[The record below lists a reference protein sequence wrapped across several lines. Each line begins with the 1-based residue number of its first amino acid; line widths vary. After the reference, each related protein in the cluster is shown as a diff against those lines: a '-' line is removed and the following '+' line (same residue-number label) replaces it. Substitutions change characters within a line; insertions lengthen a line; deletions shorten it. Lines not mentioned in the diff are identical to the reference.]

1 MTFAENSIFYIF
13 ICILTKGISM
23 NYLSHKRFLH
33 TFILYLSTLLLIFTL
48 FVNNKELNV
57 YADGEWPAYPD
68 IYAETGVLIDASTGT
83 VLYDKNCHQQMYPAS
98 ITKIMTTLLALENGN
113 LSDMVEYYHY
123 DIYSLEIGAAH
134 ISRQEGELLT
144 LKDSLYAVMLAS
156 ANEAANAVGEYV
168 ARKTPE
174 YTDKVNQLKAN
185 GSDYNESKVAIEVF
199 SDMMNER
206 AKKAGAL
213 GTHFSNPH
221 GLFDE
226 NHYTTCYDMAMIT
239 RAAVANDDFLKIES
253 NITYTIPATN
263 LQSEPHPMA
272 NRHKM
277 LFQKNVEYYEGVLG
291 GKTGYVDQ
299 SGTTLVTFAK
309 RNGMTLIAVV
319 MRSNGTN
326 VYNDTR
332 LLLDYGF
339 NNFSLSNIS
348 EHETTFTFNTSTS
361 YSNLNPVF
369 GADTPLIELNPEGNV
384 ILPNGVQLSDCRSE
398 LTFLDSSEQTDNNI
412 AKINYFYKDI
422 NVGGTTLILNSE
434 TDDNSFKFGPAK
446 TEASS
451 SKHKSNDFININIWL
466 LLSIILIILVVFI
479 IVRYTH
485 LIQSFNHRKRRRQH
499 RLKNKRKSISR
510 LKR

>member
-1 MTFAENSIFYIF
+1 
-13 ICILTKGISM
+13 M
-23 NYLSHKRFLH
+23 NCLKHKRFLH
-33 TFILYLSTLLLIFTL
+33 TFLSTLILVFTL
-48 FVNNKELNV
+48 FIHNNEIYV
-57 YADGEWPAYPD
+57 YADVEWPAYPD
-68 IYAETGVLIDASTGT
+68 IYAEAGVLIDASTGT

-123 DIYSLEIGAAH
+123 DIYSLEIGDAH
-134 ISRQEGELLT
+134 ISRREGELLS

-168 ARKTPE
+168 ARKTPA
-174 YTDKVNQLKAN
+174 YTDRINQLKAE
-185 GSDYNESKVAIEVF
+185 GTDYDESKVAIEVF
-199 SDMMNER
+199 ADMMNER
-206 AKKAGAL
+206 ATEAGAS
-213 GTHFSNPH
+213 GTHFCNPN

-239 RAAVANDDFLKIES
+239 RAAVDNDDFLKIES

-277 LFQKNVEYYEGVLG
+277 LFPKNMEYYEGILG

-319 MRSNGTN
+319 MKSNGSN

-348 EHETTFTFNTSTS
+348 EHETTFTFNNISS
-361 YSNLNPVF
+361 YSNLNTVF
-369 GADTPLIELNPEGNV
+369 GTNTPLIELNPEGNV
-384 ILPNGVQLSDCRSE
+384 VLPNGVTLSDCRSE

-412 AKINYFYKDI
+412 AKINYFYKDT
-422 NVGGTTLILNSE
+422 NVGGTTLILNSGA
-434 TDDNSFKFGPAK
+434 DDNSFTFGPAK
-446 TEASS
+446 AEDSS
-451 SKHKSNDFININIWL
+451 SNHKSNDFININIWL
-466 LLSIILIILVVFI
+466 LLSIILLILIVFI

-485 LIQSFNHRKRRRQH
+485 LLQSIRHKKRNKKH
-499 RLKNKRKSISR
+499 WLKNNRKGIGR

>member
-1 MTFAENSIFYIF
+1 
-13 ICILTKGISM
+13 M
-23 NYLSHKRFLH
+23 NYLSNKRFLH
-33 TFILYLSTLLLIFTL
+33 TFILYLSTLLLVFTL
-48 FVNNKELNV
+48 FIHNNEVFV
-57 YADGEWPAYPD
+57 YADVDWPAYPD
-68 IYAETGVLIDASTGT
+68 IFAEAGVLIDASTGT
-83 VLYDKNCHQQMYPAS
+83 ILYDKNCHQQMYPAS

-123 DIYSLEIGAAH
+123 DIYSLETGAAH
-134 ISRQEGELLT
+134 ISRQEGELLS

-168 ARKTPE
+168 ARKTTA
-174 YTDKVNQLKAN
+174 YTEKINQLQAS
-185 GSDYNESKVAIEVF
+185 GTDYNESKVALEVF

-213 GTHFSNPH
+213 ETHFCNPN

-239 RAAVANDDFLKIES
+239 KAALDNDEFLKIES

-277 LFQKNVEYYEGVLG
+277 LFPKNMEYYEGILG

-309 RNGMTLIAVV
+309 RNGMTLISVV
-319 MRSNGTN
+319 MKSNGSN

-348 EHETTFTFNTSTS
+348 EHETTFTFNNTAR
-361 YSNLNPVF
+361 YSNLNTVF
-369 GADTPLIELNPEGNV
+369 GSDTPLIELNPEGNV
-384 ILPNGVQLSDCRSE
+384 ILPNGVELSDCRSE
-398 LTFLDSSEQTDNNI
+398 LAFLDSSEQTDNNI

-422 NVGGTTLILNSE
+422 NVGGTTLILNTE
-434 TDDNSFKFGPAK
+434 KDDNSFTFGPAK

-466 LLSIILIILVVFI
+466 LLTLIVIILIVFI
-479 IVRYTH
+479 IIRFTPLLHGINY
-485 LIQSFNHRKRRRQH
+485 RKRRREH
-499 RLKNKRKSISR
+499 RLRNKRKSIGR